1 MAGGPVIIAAE
12 GSSVV
17 SATDDCSRLL
27 VLVVLGVNRS
37 SFLEKCVAL
46 NDDVTDGD

>member
-1 MAGGPVIIAAE
+1 MAGGPDIIAAE

-27 VLVVLGVNRS
+27 LAVLVVNSV
-37 SFLEKCVAL
+37 LEKCAAL
-46 NDDVTDGD
+46 NDDVTDGG